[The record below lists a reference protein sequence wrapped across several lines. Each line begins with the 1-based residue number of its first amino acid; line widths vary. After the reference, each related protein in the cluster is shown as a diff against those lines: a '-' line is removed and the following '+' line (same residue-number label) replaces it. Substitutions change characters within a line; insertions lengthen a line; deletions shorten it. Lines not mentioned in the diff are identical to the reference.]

1 MPTWRGRGCKWAVFS
16 YRIESSS
23 LTFTFSLADL
33 KIRGNLCNMSGQIK
47 RDVLNGIYFCMT
59 NRKKARFYIICLIL
73 ITIKCLSDS
82 FSINDWELSWF
93 FWTQKSLHLSVTSP
107 NQREKVVSHCL
118 GWERSLPFFVY
129 YELGLLGFLRGL
141 KVSAWYLLKH
151 WFFVIN

>member
-47 RDVLNGIYFCMT
+47 RDVLNAIYFCMT

-93 FWTQKSLHLSVTSP
+93 ILLPDLSRFLNAKISSPIFYQSKSTGKSGFTLPRLRKEFTVVSLLRVRIEESKSLP
-107 NQREKVVSHCL
+107 DI
-118 GWERSLPFFVY
+118 F
-129 YELGLLGFLRGL
+129 
-141 KVSAWYLLKH
+141 
-151 WFFVIN
+151 